1 MEEEL
6 HKKQPQTLEGKGW
19 FVPEEPSPIVR
30 LKPLKRDGILRS

>member
-6 HKKQPQTLEGKGW
+6 HKKNQTLEGQAW
-19 FVPEEPSPIVR
+19 SVPEEPSPIVR